1 MLIIEA
7 DLALPEHQETVLA
20 LVNAYSCDP
29 MGDGHPLSD
38 EAKRNLIP
46 GLQKHPTTHVF
57 VAFQNE
63 TPVGIAVCF
72 LGFSTFAAKPLMNIH
87 DLSVLPAWRGKG
99 FGKALLAAVE
109 KKARELG
116 CCKLTLEVLDI
127 NDQAKK
133 TYQAAGFS
141 DGTRAAPKEMC
152 LFYSKRLS

>member
-1 MLIIEA
+1 MTIIEA
-7 DLALPEHQETVLA
+7 DLACPAHQETVLA

-29 MGDGHPLSD
+29 MGDGHPLSED
-38 EAKRNLIP
+38 AKRSLIP
-46 GLQKHPTTHVF
+46 GLQNHPTTHIF
-57 VAFQNE
+57 LAFLNE
-63 TPVGIAVCF
+63 TPIGIAVCF

-116 CCKLTLEVLDI
+116 CCKLTLEVLDM
-127 NDQAKK
+127 NHQAKK

-141 DGTRAAPKEMC
+141 DGTRATPEETC
-152 LFYSKRLS
+152 LFYSKRLF